1 MEALR
6 KVLVL
11 MNPKSGVFTSF
22 HSVLSVLDASWDV
35 AGIDLTY
42 QFSKSAEDGRHKVK
56 RAIAQGVDTILVVG
70 GDGMV
75 NTIGAELVH
84 TDVALGV
91 IPTGSGN
98 GFARHF
104 DIPLNA
110 EKAAQALICAERH
123 RIDVGTANGR
133 PFFVTCSMAW
143 DATLVRTFEKSPV
156 RGVVPYV
163 LAGVYEFLEYVPQPF
178 TVSIDGQADVLE
190 FDRPLVFTVANLTQY
205 GGGAL
210 IAPRACADDGRL
222 ELVVISQRDASKMI
236 SSLPRLFTGT
246 FDQAKPVRTYQF
258 QQLKVRRSGAAPIQV
273 DGELVDAPA
282 QVMVNVLPRALT
294 VLVPRE
300 GSDA

>member
-1 MEALR
+1 MEKLR

-11 MNPKSGVFTSF
+11 MNPKSGVFNSLNT
-22 HSVLSVLDASWDV
+22 VLSTLDATWDV
-35 AGIDLTY
+35 AGIDLSY
-42 QFSKSAEDGRHKVK
+42 QFSKSAEDGRRKVK
-56 RAIAQGVDTILVVG
+56 RAIAQGVDTVLVIG

-75 NTIGAELVH
+75 NTIGAELVGS
-84 TDVALGV
+84 TVALGV

-110 EKAAQALICAERH
+110 EKAAKALIEAERY

-143 DATLVRTFEKSPV
+143 DATLVRTFEKSPL

-178 TVSIDGQADVLE
+178 TVSIDGQAETLE

-210 IAPRACADDGRL
+210 IAPRACPDDGLL
-222 ELVVISQRDASKMI
+222 ELVVISRRDAPKMI

-246 FDQAKPVRTYQF
+246 FDQAKPVRTHQF
-258 QQLKVRRSGAAPIQV
+258 QKLEVQRSLPAPIQV

-282 QVMVNVLPRALT
+282 QVTVNVLPRALT
-294 VLVPRE
+294 VLVPRSP
-300 GSDA
+300 SDG